1 MSSTK
6 LVLPLCQTDKKDDN
20 FVKRSYGIQ
29 IAVGKNLNNET
40 LFQTF

>member
-20 FVKRSYGIQ
+20 FVKRSYDIQ
-29 IAVGKNLNNET
+29 IALGKKSLNDET
-40 LFQTF
+40 